1 MAYLINSVIPASL
14 TAYVSFRIGFIY
26 EYLVLGFRKLSK
38 R

>member
-14 TAYVSFRIGFIY
+14 TACVPFRVGFKY
-26 EYLVLGFRKLSK
+26 RYATLGFRVLGK